1 MNSSRSMNV
10 ALAFS
15 ILLSACAGDQ
25 AHRNASALP
34 SLPGGEIA
42 GLCGDWQYQSID
54 TYVVENNVWNA
65 KGINGYKQCVGM
77 RRSATTG
84 MDFAWDWSWP
94 ASNEVR
100 AYPEIVYGLKP
111 WAPKSTTPDLPRQ
124 VEVLKSLQTHF
135 NYDMVRNGS
144 GNLAFDLWLTSTATR
159 PEGAANTPLR
169 HELMIW
175 LDNWGSLRPF
185 GQYRETIRINNI
197 DWELYTGTATWGP
210 KPWQYIAYRATS
222 PVAHHVSLDI
232 KLFLDHLQARK
243 IIDGQDWVASVE
255 LGNEIASGQ
264 GSTRIRAF
272 SIAVE

>member
-1 MNSSRSMNV
+1 MNSRRSLNL

-15 ILLSACAGDQ
+15 VLLSACASEQ
-25 AHRNASALP
+25 ARQHDVALP
-34 SLPGGEIA
+34 SLPDSEIA

-54 TYVVENNVWNA
+54 AYVVENNVWNA
-65 KGINGYKQCVGM
+65 KGIHGYKQCVGM
-77 RRSATTG
+77 KRSATAG

-94 ASNEVR
+94 ASSEVR

-111 WAPKSTTPDLPRQ
+111 WAAQSTTPDLPRQ
-124 VEVLKSLQTHF
+124 VDVLKSLQTHF
-135 NYDMVRNGS
+135 SYDMARNGA

-222 PVAHHVSLDI
+222 PVTQQVSLDI

-243 IIDGQDWVASVE
+243 IIDGKDWVASVE

-264 GSTRIRAF
+264 GSTRIREF
-272 SIAVE
+272 SITVK